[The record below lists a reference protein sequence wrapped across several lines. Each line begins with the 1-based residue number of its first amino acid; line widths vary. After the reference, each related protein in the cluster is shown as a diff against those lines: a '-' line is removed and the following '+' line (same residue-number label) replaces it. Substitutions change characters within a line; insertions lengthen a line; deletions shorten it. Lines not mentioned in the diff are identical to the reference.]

1 MQVVESQSLI
11 LYQTDLRGQWP
22 EESARTF
29 AARLPY
35 ARRLAVRSG
44 SAAARASL
52 AGVALALRALALL
65 LERNVSAGEL
75 VFAAGRKPRLAVAT
89 PHAAAEEAAAERA
102 AALTGGGCVPL
113 PDFSISHSGH
123 WVGCAAVARGRV
135 GFDLEMGTDARRADW
150 VVHEAA
156 LKATGAGLRALSELR
171 GLELLDGR
179 VRWRG
184 ELWYLHRLDR
194 FPGASACV
202 LSSLAV
208 HAVHAH
214 TLGLEELF
222 AS

>member
-22 EESARTF
+22 EEAARTF
-29 AARLPY
+29 AAQLPY

-44 SAAARASL
+44 SCAARASL
-52 AGVALALRALALL
+52 AGIALALRALALL
-65 LERNVSAGEL
+65 LERKVSAGEL
-75 VFAAGRKPRLAVAT
+75 VFAAGRKPCL
-89 PHAAAEEAAAERA
+89 AAAARAATEQSAAARA
-102 AALTGGGCVPL
+102 ARATDDGLCQA
-113 PDFSISHSGH
+113 DFSISHSGH

-135 GFDLEMGTDARRADW
+135 GFDLEMGTDARRSEW

-156 LKATGAGLRALSELR
+156 LKATGAGLQGMSELR

-179 VRWRG
+179 VRWQG
-184 ELWYLHRLDR
+184 ELWYQQRLDG